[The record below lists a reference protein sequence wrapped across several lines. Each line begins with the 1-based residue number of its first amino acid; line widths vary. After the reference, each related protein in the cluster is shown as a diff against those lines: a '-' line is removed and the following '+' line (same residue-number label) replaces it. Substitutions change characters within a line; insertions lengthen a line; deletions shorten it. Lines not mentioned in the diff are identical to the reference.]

1 MMLSQKFDED
11 LLQAFMQGFYG
22 YGNFEGEY
30 WFVGMEEGGGNSFHE
45 VDQRF
50 EIWDS
55 LGRGEL
61 LDVAQFHLKLGMP
74 EFFTEPVKLQSTW
87 NKVIRIILSAEGE
100 KVSLSSVRKY
110 QRDDLGRRSGNSC
123 LIELL
128 PLPSPSTKKWLYAE
142 HTDLPFLR
150 NREAY
155 RDYAIPWRIEGIRE
169 RIEKYRPSA
178 VVFYG
183 MVYQE
188 WWREIADLEFK
199 PFEQYDF
206 LVANSQ
212 ATKFIMSKHPVAMGV
227 TNEYFHQIGRAI
239 SEY

>member
-1 MMLSQKFDED
+1 
-11 LLQAFMQGFYG
+11 MQGFYG

-45 VDQRF
+45 VNQRF

-87 NKVIRIILSAEGE
+87 NKVIRIVLSAEGE

-110 QRDDLGRRSGNSC
+110 QRDDLGRKSGNSC

-155 RDYAIPWRIEGIRE
+155 RDYAIPWRIVRIRE
-169 RIEKYRPSA
+169 GIEKYCPRA

-188 WWREIADLEFK
+188 
-199 PFEQYDF
+199 
-206 LVANSQ
+206 
-212 ATKFIMSKHPVAMGV
+212 
-227 TNEYFHQIGRAI
+227 
-239 SEY
+239 